1 MIALIDG
8 DPLIYQAYW
17 HVKRTYETYLKKL
30 KKRFTDGEIDEEHY
44 NGQLVLA
51 EKSFA
56 KNGFAKAKINMDMLL
71 ENILNELFVDEYAI
85 AVGGVGNYRLDIHPE
100 YKASKTRAAVRSS
113 KPVWFDDLKDYLAAK
128 EESISTDGYEADD
141 LLRIWS
147 NDCKRTDTD
156 YIICSIDKDL
166 DCIDGKH
173 YINIHPTKPKHQYEI
188 TAEYADW
195 FYWYQVLMGDNVDNI
210 PGLKG
215 CGPKTAAKI
224 LEDVEPCD
232 YQKAVCIAYHNKYD
246 DPKGDQYGYENMLFN
261 GRLIHIWRSFDDHF
275 KITRE
280 TYDEAIK

>member
-8 DPLIYQAYW
+8 DPLVYQAYW
-17 HVKRTYETYLKKL
+17 HVKRTYEAYLKKL

-44 NGQLVLA
+44 DRQLVLA
-51 EKSFA
+51 EKSFD

-188 TAEYADW
+188 AAEYAEW
-195 FYWYQVLMGDNVDNI
+195 FYWYQVLMGDNVDAI

-224 LEDVEPCD
+224 LEDYSTREGYIEATC
-232 YQKAVCIAYHNKYD
+232 KAYFKVY
-246 DPKGDQYGYENMLFN
+246 GLEEGYEHLLFN
-261 GRLIHIWRSFDDHF
+261 GKLIHILPAFGEHFSIKRSV
-275 KITRE
+275 
-280 TYDEAIK
+280 YDEFVLSV